1 MTAAKNKKMDRQIKG
16 IFVPIEI
23 WQDRTLTWNEK
34 VLLMEV
40 DSFTSKDMDCF
51 FSNEYIANLLG
62 VKEDTASKLVSSL
75 IRKGFIRQT
84 RFDGRKRYLQ
94 TCIEIQSRVGYKS
107 EADYDGNH
115 TQTMSKIIDNKIDNK
130 PGNKTLSN
138 DKDNI
143 SIRPK
148 AFDFRKALLSA
159 GVEPKVADA
168 WLQVRK
174 AKKGVNTEI
183 AWNDIEK
190 ELRLAMEKFNLSTP
204 TECIRMA
211 VVKSWCGFKAKWME
225 NELNPSRPVRT
236 STPSPSPSKKSGDP
250 LDYNFSQYYE

>member
-115 TQTMSKIIDNKIDNK
+115 TQPMSKIIDNKIDNK
-130 PGNKTLSN
+130 PRNKTLSN

-143 SIRPK
+143 SIKPK
-148 AFDFRKALLSA
+148 VFNFRKALLSA
-159 GVEPKVADA
+159 GVEPEVADA
-168 WLQVRK
+168 WMQVRK
-174 AKKGVNTEI
+174 AKKAVNTEI
-183 AWNDIEK
+183 AWKAIEK
-190 ELRLAMEKFNLSTP
+190 EIAKTSASAND
-204 TECIRMA
+204 CIRYA
-211 VVKSWCGFKAKWME
+211 VEHSWCGFKAEWCETATARSNAGTARKGEAGYMDRALAAAQ
-225 NELNPSRPVRT
+225 ELGIMPGMS
-236 STPSPSPSKKSGDP
+236 
-250 LDYNFSQYYE
+250 YE

>member
-1 MTAAKNKKMDRQIKG
+1 MDRQIKG

-115 TQTMSKIIDNKIDNK
+115 TQPMSKIIDNKIDNK

-148 AFDFRKALLSA
+148 AFNFRKALLSA
-159 GVEPKVADA
+159 GVEPEVADA
-168 WLQVRK
+168 WMQVRK
-174 AKKGVNTEI
+174 AKKAVNTEI
-183 AWNDIEK
+183 AWKAIEK
-190 ELRLAMEKFNLSTP
+190 EIAKTAASAND
-204 TECIRMA
+204 CIRYA
-211 VVKSWCGFKAKWME
+211 VEHSWCGFKAEWCETATARSNAGTARKGEAGYMDRALAAAQ
-225 NELNPSRPVRT
+225 ELGIMPGMS
-236 STPSPSPSKKSGDP
+236 
-250 LDYNFSQYYE
+250 YE